1 MPDTPLS
8 PWTRFAPGSS
18 PGLPEPKNA
27 GKCLTGEV
35 VRGRY
40 RFGRRI
46 GLGGMSTIYEGEFVP
61 LARSVALKVLHA
73 RAGEETRRR
82 FRREFKLLATLEHPG
97 LVRASDI
104 DELPGGRLF
113 FAMELLD
120 GRSLDRAFDLYKP
133 IDPVRVLR
141 IGIQVCDVL
150 HAIHEQGIVHR
161 DMKPANVFLLDGTDD
176 QIKLLD
182 LGIARLTTGY
192 YEAAVDER
200 PLTPTSRR
208 EHTRTGVIM
217 GTRGYEPPESGRVK
231 AEPRSDVY
239 STGVM
244 LYRLLTAKRPS
255 PPGQTPERVTTHVPE
270 LPDSL
275 AEAIGRA
282 IAFDPRDRFSSAREF
297 QRALEASYRELT
309 ERTPWPISSRAAEPR
324 SPSWCTGWWGGV
336 VVGFVGGVAVSTAL
350 LSARTEPAQQ
360 ISRTEKQLVLEPAST
375 VPVDHDVA
383 PAISRAV
390 DVDQLESTPAKTID
404 HSTGEDGEHRLES
417 SDLPTPLVEEVEAP
431 ETPAAPSKGSPKALS
446 KSAFRRSMR
455 AAREPLLICM
465 NMYPPGEAP
474 DRVTIRVRFDREG
487 TVERVTFKEALPPM
501 VATCFEQAVRKISFP
516 KTRARTTRSYVF
528 TP

>member
-46 GLGGMSTIYEGEFVP
+46 GLGGMSTIYKGEFVP

-73 RAGEETRRR
+73 RAGDETRRR
-82 FRREFKLLATLEHPG
+82 FRREFKLLATLDHPG

-104 DELPGGRLF
+104 DELPDGRLF

-282 IAFDPRDRFSSAREF
+282 IAFDPRDRFSSARDF

-324 SPSWCTGWWGGV
+324 SPTWSTGWWRGV
-336 VVGFVGGVAVSTAL
+336 VVGFVGGAAVSTAL
-350 LSARTEPAQQ
+350 ILARTEPAQQ
-360 ISRTEKQLVLEPAST
+360 VSRTEREHVLEPAPT
-375 VPVDHDVA
+375 VPVDDVA

-390 DVDQLESTPAKTID
+390 DVDQLESAPAEAID
-404 HSTGEDGEHRLES
+404 RSTDEDEQQFER
-417 SDLPTPLVEEVEAP
+417 SDLPTPLIEEREAL
-431 ETPAAPSKGSPKALS
+431 ETHAAPPKGSQKALS
-446 KSAFRRSMR
+446 KSAFRRAMR

-474 DRVTIRVRFDREG
+474 DRVTIRVRFREG
-487 TVERVTFKEALPPM
+487 AVERVTFKEDLPPM
-501 VATCFEQAVRKISFP
+501 VAKCFEQAVRKISFP
-516 KTRARTTRSYVF
+516 KASARTTRSYVF